1 MYFMP
6 GLNLR
11 NLRVTATFWEPFFVT
26 SMVGRGQGGGRNKE
40 IENSTQ
46 NVFHCQGVVIHILE
60 QQAAV
65 SASVCQ
71 LAPGSGESIKPRASC
86 STRSSFA
93 GRVAT
98 TGVRA
103 VVWAADP
110 Q

>member
-1 MYFMP
+1 MESETYTE
-6 GLNLR
+6 
-11 NLRVTATFWEPFFVT
+11 VTSDAGEMFFVKVL
-26 SMVGRGQGGGRNKE
+26 SDAWHVFAGSNRQRWRQQLPPPVRNRRVETKKE
-40 IENSTQ
+40 
-46 NVFHCQGVVIHILE
+46 
-60 QQAAV
+60 AAV

>member
-1 MYFMP
+1 MESETYTE
-6 GLNLR
+6 
-11 NLRVTATFWEPFFVT
+11 VTSDAGEMFFVKVL
-26 SMVGRGQGGGRNKE
+26 SDAWHGFAGSNRQRWRQQLPPVRNRRVETKKE
-40 IENSTQ
+40 E
-46 NVFHCQGVVIHILE
+46 
-60 QQAAV
+60 AAV